1 MWDVAVIGA
10 GLSGLICARELS
22 KAGQRVCI
30 LDKSRGLGGRIATRR
45 AHQVRI
51 DHGLRYWQ
59 SSAVLAPLIDEL
71 LSEHILKPWAVT
83 AYEILQREVITQVNP
98 DEQAPIYVS
107 PEGMS
112 AVGKY
117 LAKDFSRDQNLLLE
131 HRAIAIDPL
140 TKESAGGWRIECE
153 GGQIITA
160 KKCAI
165 AIPAAQAAH
174 LLKTYAADSRSDP
187 AAVISQAI
195 QSLKAVDY
203 WPSLT
208 VMAGYDEQYS
218 HEMGELDPNGWM
230 VTDKAGTSTEWIGL
244 DNSKRNGF
252 QKGQSQADQSQA
264 DQSQADQSQQTKG
277 PVIVIHAQGNF
288 AQRYIDATDLQ
299 PAASVLLRASA
310 RKFSAWMAQPDWFQI
325 HRWRYAF
332 VNMGYGETA
341 LEIEPSLVCGGDW
354 CVGSA
359 PPTKNL
365 EAAYLSGLAMAKK
378 LEK

>member
-22 KAGQRVCI
+22 QAGQRVCL

-51 DHGLRYWQ
+51 DHGLRYWK

-71 LSEHILKPWAVT
+71 LAANVLQPWPVSV
-83 AYEILQREVITQVNP
+83 YEILQREVITP
-98 DEQAPIYVS
+98 IKTDESTPIYAA

-117 LAKDFSRDQNLLLE
+117 LVKDFVRDQNLLLE
-131 HRAIAIDPL
+131 HRAIAIDPIV
-140 TKESAGGWRIECE
+140 KDSVEGWQIECE
-153 GGQIITA
+153 NGQKIAA

-165 AIPAAQAAH
+165 AIPAPQAAH
-174 LLKTYAADSRSDP
+174 LLKTYAADSLSDP
-187 AAVISQAI
+187 TATISQAI

-218 HEMGELDPNGWM
+218 HDMGELDPSGWM
-230 VTDKAGTSTEWIGL
+230 VTDKAGTSTEWVGL
-244 DNSKRNGF
+244 DSSKRTGF
-252 QKGQSQADQSQA
+252 QKGQSQEGQA
-264 DQSQADQSQQTKG
+264 QKASG
-277 PVIVIHAQGNF
+277 PVIVIHAQGTF

-310 RKFSAWMAQPDWFQI
+310 RKFSTWMAQPDWFQV

-332 VNMGYGETA
+332 VNVGYTKTA
-341 LEIEPSLVCGGDW
+341 LEIERSLICGGDW
-354 CVGSA
+354 CVGST
-359 PPTKNL
+359 PLTKNI

>member
-22 KAGQRVCI
+22 RAGQRVCI

-71 LSEHILKPWAVT
+71 LSERILKPWAVT
-83 AYEILQREVITQVNP
+83 AYEIRQREVITQLKP

-117 LAKDFSRDQNLLLE
+117 LAKDFVRDQNLLLE
-131 HRAIAIDPL
+131 HRAIAIDPIV
-140 TKESAGGWRIECE
+140 KSPAGGWRIECE

-208 VMAGYDEQYS
+208 VMAGYDEQYN

-244 DNSKRNGF
+244 DNSKRTGF
-252 QKGQSQADQSQA
+252 QKGQPQAGQSQPA
-264 DQSQADQSQQTKG
+264 KG
-277 PVIVIHAQGNF
+277 PVIVIHAQGTF

-332 VNMGYGETA
+332 VNMGYEKAA
-341 LEIEPSLVCGGDW
+341 LEIEPSLICGGDW

-359 PPTKNL
+359 PPARNL